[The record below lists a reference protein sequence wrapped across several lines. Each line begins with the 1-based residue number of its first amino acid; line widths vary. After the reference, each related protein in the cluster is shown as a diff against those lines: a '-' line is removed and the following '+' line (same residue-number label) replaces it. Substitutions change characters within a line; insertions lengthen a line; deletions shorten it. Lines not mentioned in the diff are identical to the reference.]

1 MKRIINKKV
10 IACLIFLTAVF
21 LSGCNND
28 VEKENEGKEEC
39 FKNTHEVEYE
49 VTSRY
54 LSPGLDE
61 IIAGNPIDEK
71 YESREFEGNHKEY
84 NTITEVYTESWYD
97 EMNYAIEKLLPLLDE
112 DDRKVFLESQKSW
125 ESYYQQ
131 NLAIQTSLYK
141 EYKYEP
147 IGQDYWMAVMDENAR
162 KIRDRALEVIE
173 YLYAISG
180 EYTFSYDSEL

>member
-10 IACLIFLTAVF
+10 IAGLFFLIAVF

-28 VEKENEGKEEC
+28 VGKENEKKEES
-39 FKNTHEVEYE
+39 FGKIHESEYE

-54 LSPGLDE
+54 LSQGLDE
-61 IIAGNPIDEK
+61 IIVSNPIDEQ
-71 YESREFEGNHKEY
+71 YENREFEGNHKAY
-84 NTITEVYTESWYD
+84 NAITEAYMESWYD

-112 DDRKVFLESQKSW
+112 DDKNVFLESQKSW
-125 ESYYQQ
+125 ELYYQQ
-131 NLAIQTSLYK
+131 NLAIQTRIYK

-147 IGQDYWMAVMDENAR
+147 IGQDYWVAVLDENAR

-180 EYTFSYDSEL
+180 EYTFAYDSEL